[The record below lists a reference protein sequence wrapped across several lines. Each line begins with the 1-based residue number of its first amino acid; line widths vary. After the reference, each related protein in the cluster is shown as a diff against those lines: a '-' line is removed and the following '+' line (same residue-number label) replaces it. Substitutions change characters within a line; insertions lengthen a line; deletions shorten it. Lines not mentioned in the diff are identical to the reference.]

1 MSPLLASLLP
11 VFGVIALGWGLRRS
25 GLVKAE
31 AWPGITRLTYV
42 GLSPALLFS
51 VISTADF
58 GGITVGPAI
67 LAAAAGF
74 LSMGALI
81 LALRPFIPASGPSFT
96 SIFQAGARWNGL
108 LILALA
114 VIAWGTEGEV
124 LVSLIMVVTI
134 PIVNIM
140 AVTVLSVWGEGAKPD
155 LGSVALRIVT
165 NPLILGCLAGA
176 GANALGLFQT
186 GAMADILALIGR
198 AALPLILLS
207 VGAGLDFAAL
217 KERPH
222 LLAISVVL
230 KLAIAP
236 VVFGL
241 MAWML
246 GATGYAFV
254 LVVLVGASPSAASA
268 YVLAQQMGGDSRLT
282 AGDVTATTL
291 LSLLTIPLAMEI
303 ATRIAPG

>member
-1 MSPLLASLLP
+1 MNPLLVALLP
-11 VFGVIALGWGLRRS
+11 VFGVIALGWVLRRS
-25 GLVKAE
+25 GLVKAD

-51 VISTADF
+51 VISRADLAS
-58 GGITVGPAI
+58 ITVGPAI

-74 LSMGALI
+74 LGMGALI
-81 LALRPFIPASGPSFT
+81 LLLRPLIPASGPSFT

-114 VIAWGTEGEV
+114 IIAWGAEGEV

-155 LGSVALRIVT
+155 LRTVMMRIVT
-165 NPLILGCLAGA
+165 NPLILGCLAGGLA
-176 GANALGLFQT
+176 NWLGVFQSGAI
-186 GAMADILALIGR
+186 ADMLALIGR

-222 LLAISVVL
+222 LLAISVGL
-230 KLAIAP
+230 KLLVAP
-236 VVFGL
+236 IVFGL
-241 MAWML
+241 AAWGL
-246 GATGYAFV
+246 GATGYAFII
-254 LVVLVGASPSAASA
+254 VVLVGASPSAGSA
-268 YVLAQQMGGDSRLT
+268 YVLAQQMGGDTRLT

-291 LSLLTIPLAMEI
+291 LSLLTIPIAMEI